1 VTSDPLDDRLKEA
14 LHQLAA
20 TRDVPLTV
28 DPLAAVRRR
37 VRVRRAKHRA
47 PVVIGLAAGL
57 VAIVVAAGVI
67 LRDGDQTGRLR
78 AGRSHRAPPPSIYS
92 GVTMLDPGPLAP
104 RRNAAFTWTGGELV
118 IWGGVSDQFVTGGR
132 RPYQSF
138 TDGAAYNPET
148 EAWRRMPA
156 APLPAGD
163 AVSVASATTSE
174 VVIARGTGTAAWSL
188 EGNSWRALSP
198 APRPVEDLERL
209 SDATL
214 ISASANAMLDVRSG
228 RWRTL
233 SEPPATLKQT
243 HTAWTGRDLIV
254 VGQSANQSFVALS
267 YRPEN
272 DSWRALRSPT
282 ALSANAVASGWTGRD
297 LVAVDYGLHAESYDP
312 TTDSWTPLPQIPAR
326 FFEWY
331 PGLHAEPN
339 SVTAFL
345 ANGFA
350 VVDGSRRWTVMP
362 YRLLDIEPITFGR
375 AAPATAPS
383 ATQGRFFV
391 SGVKHDGSA
400 TLELVDPLQLA
411 RSTRQIQVGVATVT
425 VAEGTKVGTWTTDTN
440 SNRARVAVNVAT
452 PAGACQIG
460 SAEPRAPDVNGAPSG
475 WQSDP
480 TGRAW
485 STHATS
491 TDTVDVSCDSAATTR
506 DMVGHIELPGS
517 AP

>member
-1 VTSDPLDDRLKEA
+1 
-14 LHQLAA
+14 
-20 TRDVPLTV
+20 
-28 DPLAAVRRR
+28 
-37 VRVRRAKHRA
+37 
-47 PVVIGLAAGL
+47 
-57 VAIVVAAGVI
+57 
-67 LRDGDQTGRLR
+67 
-78 AGRSHRAPPPSIYS
+78 
-92 GVTMLDPGPLAP
+92 
-104 RRNAAFTWTGGELV
+104 
-118 IWGGVSDQFVTGGR
+118 
-132 RPYQSF
+132 
-138 TDGAAYNPET
+138 
-148 EAWRRMPA
+148 
-156 APLPAGD
+156 
-163 AVSVASATTSE
+163 
-174 VVIARGTGTAAWSL
+174 
-188 EGNSWRALSP
+188 
-198 APRPVEDLERL
+198 
-209 SDATL
+209 
-214 ISASANAMLDVRSG
+214 
-228 RWRTL
+228 
-233 SEPPATLKQT
+233 
-243 HTAWTGRDLIV
+243 
-254 VGQSANQSFVALS
+254 
-267 YRPEN
+267 
-272 DSWRALRSPT
+272 
-282 ALSANAVASGWTGRD
+282 VASGWTGRD

-400 TLELVDPLQLA
+400 TLALVDPLQLA